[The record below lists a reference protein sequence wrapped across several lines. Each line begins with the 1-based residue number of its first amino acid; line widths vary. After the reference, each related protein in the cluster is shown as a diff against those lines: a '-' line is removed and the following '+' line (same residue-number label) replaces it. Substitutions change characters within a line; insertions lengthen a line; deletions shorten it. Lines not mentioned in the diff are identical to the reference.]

1 MDFFGVNGYL
11 EAKEGKRD
19 ELLEYLLEASSEMES
34 IDNCFCYI
42 VATVPDN
49 QNAVHIFEVW
59 KDEASH
65 KASLELDVFRKII
78 TKAQPIINGMQ
89 DYPNLTVKGGKANF

>member
-1 MDFFGVNGYL
+1 
-11 EAKEGKRD
+11 
-19 ELLEYLLEASSEMES
+19 MES

-65 KASLELDVFRKII
+65 KASLELDAFRKII